1 MDTFLE
7 LLPTSTPTE
16 EEVSEEVILN
26 PRRVTPLIAEAI
38 VTSPDTTASLTLVA
52 TVPGAIELF
61 GPKIVRALSI
71 LTFSVYVPA
80 QTLMVSPLVA
90 ASTAAWIVVCVP
102 PVAQTLRV
110 AADADVAPTT
120 LPMVRVEAI
129 RESVSRLR
137 TILNGNLASG
147 LKSMTSPPR
156 EV

>member
-1 MDTFLE
+1 MMASAVREAFGTRGSAEFGE
-7 LLPTSTPTE
+7 
-16 EEVSEEVILN
+16 
-26 PRRVTPLIAEAI
+26 IA
-38 VTSPDTTASLTLVA
+38 
-52 TVPGAIELF
+52 LF
-61 GPKIVRALSI
+61 GPNKVMLLLI
-71 LTFSVYVPA
+71 LTFSSYVPA

-102 PVAQTLRV
+102 PVAQTFRV

-147 LKSMTSPPR
+147 LKGVTSSC
-156 EV
+156 EL